1 MRFVR
6 PCALA
11 AFALVAFP
19 AAGELGPQRASD
31 AVHLHADQAVG
42 GCALEPTA
50 FGFNTRVLPNGERP
64 AFAVP
69 KGKVLMVRRIHV
81 VTFNG
86 ANVPL
91 DVAVIAGPP
100 GNSFG
105 YAYKSILTDASGVTN
120 LEFDFP
126 VGFAVPEGA
135 SVCIVSS
142 AAPANAPNAR
152 LEGYLTKAR

>member
-1 MRFVR
+1 MQLVR
-6 PCALA
+6 TCALA

-31 AVHLHADQAVG
+31 AVSLLGDMNAG
-42 GCALEPTA
+42 GCPLSETA
-50 FGFNTRVLPNGERP
+50 FGFNTRVLPTGERP
-64 AFAVP
+64 AFSVP
-69 KGKVLMVRRIHV
+69 KGKVLMVRRV
-81 VTFNG
+81 TLVTFNG

-91 DVAVIAGPP
+91 DVAVLAGPP
-100 GNSFG
+100 GNPF
-105 YAYKSILTDASGVTN
+105 AYGLKSILTDASGVTN

-135 SVCIVSS
+135 SVCVVSS